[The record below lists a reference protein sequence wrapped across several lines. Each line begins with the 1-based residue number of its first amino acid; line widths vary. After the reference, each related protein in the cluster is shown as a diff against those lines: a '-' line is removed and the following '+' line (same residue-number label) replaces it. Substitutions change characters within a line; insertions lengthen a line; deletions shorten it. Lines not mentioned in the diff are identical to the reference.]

1 MPENLHWFKWE
12 AYTTWLSGVALLMVV
27 YYLNPGLYLIAPGSD
42 LSPAAAVLIGFGSLI
57 VGWFVYDLLC
67 DSPLGKTPALLGLV
81 LFVLVIAAC
90 WGYSQI
96 FSGRAAY
103 IHTGALIGT
112 IMVGN
117 VFRIIM
123 PAQRALVAAIEQ
135 NRTPDPVL
143 PAKGLLRS
151 RHNNYFTLPVLF
163 IMISNHFPSTY
174 GSQYNWLILAALGAL
189 SVLARHYFN
198 TRHDSNRFAWAL
210 PARGGDDLP
219 GLRHFAEPPEQHA
232 EPDCH
237 HARAGQRRRPGHGDA
252 PRFSE
257 INEVIEQRCTVCH
270 SANPSSPMFSS
281 APAGVMFDTPEQIRQ
296 QAAKIHAQTVASQIM
311 PLGNITQMTQEERDL
326 LGAWIA
332 RAHRPIEPTPAARLA
347 CGFNDVSLPGKSGA
361 GHTGPSVQGL
371 SRQSITNAPE
381 VSCMNDLN
389 ARPAGTTRLPWLQQ
403 LLVSLQ
409 HVLLMYGG
417 AVAVPLIVGQA
428 AGLSRD
434 EIAFLIN
441 ADLLVAGIATLV
453 QSLGIGPMGIRMP
466 VMMGASF
473 AAVSSMVVAGM
484 PGSA

>member
-1 MPENLHWFKWE
+1 MDAHLTEWLNLGIRWIHMIVGIAWIGASFYFVWLENNLNRSNPREGLSGDLWAIHGGGIYHLEKYKLAPPTMPENLHWFKWE

-27 YYLNPGLYLIAPGSD
+27 YYLNPSLYLVLPGSD
-42 LSPAAAVLIGFGSLI
+42 LSPAAAVAIGFGSLI

-123 PAQRALVAAIEQ
+123 PAQRALVKAIEES
-135 NRTPDPVL
+135 RTPDPIL

-189 SVLARHYFN
+189 SVLVRHYFN

-210 PARGGDDLP
+210 PAAAVGMICLAFVLSPNRQPVPQNLAP
-219 GLRHFAEPPEQHA
+219 TTPEQASVGEQQEGTATHSA
-232 EPDCH
+232 
-237 HARAGQRRRPGHGDA
+237 
-252 PRFSE
+252 FNKVSS
-257 INEVIEQRCTVCH
+257 VIEERCTVCH
-270 SANPSSPMFSS
+270 SAKPTSPLFSA
-281 APAGVMFDTPEQIRQ
+281 APAGVMFDTPEQIQ
-296 QAAKIHAQTVASQIM
+296 QMAAKIHAQTVASQIM

-326 LGAWIA
+326 LASWIEQGA
-332 RAHRPIEPTPAARLA
+332 
-347 CGFNDVSLPGKSGA
+347 
-361 GHTGPSVQGL
+361 Q
-371 SRQSITNAPE
+371 
-381 VSCMNDLN
+381 
-389 ARPAGTTRLPWLQQ
+389 
-403 LLVSLQ
+403 
-409 HVLLMYGG
+409 
-417 AVAVPLIVGQA
+417 
-428 AGLSRD
+428 
-434 EIAFLIN
+434 IN
-441 ADLLVAGIATLV
+441 
-453 QSLGIGPMGIRMP
+453 
-466 VMMGASF
+466 
-473 AAVSSMVVAGM
+473 
-484 PGSA
+484 

>member
-1 MPENLHWFKWE
+1 MDAHLTEWLNLGIRWIHMIVGIAWIGASFYFVWLENNLNRANPREGLSGDLWAIHGGGIYHLEKYKLAPPQMPENLHWFKWE

-27 YYLNPGLYLIAPGSD
+27 YYLNPGLYLVLPGSD
-42 LSPAAAVLIGFGSLI
+42 LSPAAAVAIGFGSLI

-123 PAQRALVAAIEQ
+123 PAQRALVKAIEES
-135 NRTPDPVL
+135 RTPDPIL

-189 SVLARHYFN
+189 SVLVRHYFN

-210 PARGGDDLP
+210 PAAAVGMVCLAFVLSPNRQPVPQNLAP
-219 GLRHFAEPPEQHA
+219 ATPEQA
-232 EPDCH
+232 SI
-237 HARAGQRRRPGHGDA
+237 
-252 PRFSE
+252 SE
-257 INEVIEQRCTVCH
+257 QKSGATDHNEFNKVSSVIEERCTVCH
-270 SANPSSPMFSS
+270 SATPTSPLFSA
-281 APAGVMFDTPEQIRQ
+281 APAGVMFDTPEQIQ
-296 QAAKIHAQTVASQIM
+296 QMAAKIHAQSVASQIM

-326 LGAWIA
+326 LASWIEQGA
-332 RAHRPIEPTPAARLA
+332 
-347 CGFNDVSLPGKSGA
+347 
-361 GHTGPSVQGL
+361 Q
-371 SRQSITNAPE
+371 
-381 VSCMNDLN
+381 
-389 ARPAGTTRLPWLQQ
+389 
-403 LLVSLQ
+403 
-409 HVLLMYGG
+409 
-417 AVAVPLIVGQA
+417 
-428 AGLSRD
+428 
-434 EIAFLIN
+434 IN
-441 ADLLVAGIATLV
+441 
-453 QSLGIGPMGIRMP
+453 
-466 VMMGASF
+466 
-473 AAVSSMVVAGM
+473 
-484 PGSA
+484 

>member
-1 MPENLHWFKWE
+1 VDAHLTEWLNLGIRWIHMIVGIAWIGASFYFVWLENNLNRATPREGLSGDLWAIHGGGIYHLEKYKLAPPQMPENLHWFKWE

-27 YYLNPGLYLIAPGSD
+27 YYLNPSLYLVLPGSD
-42 LSPAAAVLIGFGSLI
+42 LSPAAAVAIGFGSLI

-123 PAQRALVAAIEQ
+123 PAQRALVKAIEES
-135 NRTPDPVL
+135 RTPDPIL

-189 SVLARHYFN
+189 SVLVRHYFN

-210 PARGGDDLP
+210 PAAAVGMVCLAFVLSPNRQPVPQNLAP
-219 GLRHFAEPPEQHA
+219 TTPEQA
-232 EPDCH
+232 SI
-237 HARAGQRRRPGHGDA
+237 
-252 PRFSE
+252 SE
-257 INEVIEQRCTVCH
+257 QKSGATDHNEFNKVSSVIEERCTVCH
-270 SANPSSPMFSS
+270 SATPTSPLFSA
-281 APAGVMFDTPEQIRQ
+281 APAGVMFDTPEQIQ
-296 QAAKIHAQTVASQIM
+296 QMAAKIHAQSVASQIM

-326 LGAWIA
+326 LASWIEQGA
-332 RAHRPIEPTPAARLA
+332 
-347 CGFNDVSLPGKSGA
+347 
-361 GHTGPSVQGL
+361 Q
-371 SRQSITNAPE
+371 
-381 VSCMNDLN
+381 
-389 ARPAGTTRLPWLQQ
+389 
-403 LLVSLQ
+403 
-409 HVLLMYGG
+409 
-417 AVAVPLIVGQA
+417 
-428 AGLSRD
+428 
-434 EIAFLIN
+434 IN
-441 ADLLVAGIATLV
+441 
-453 QSLGIGPMGIRMP
+453 
-466 VMMGASF
+466 
-473 AAVSSMVVAGM
+473 
-484 PGSA
+484 